1 MKNDKKIV
9 VISGTTASGKTKLAV
24 KLARQFNGEIVSADS
39 RQVYK
44 GMDVGTGKDLGDYR
58 LEIQNPK
65 SQITNKSKIQNHKL
79 QINPKFK
86 TQRYKIVNIAHHLI
100 DIVSPNTEFNLAKY
114 QKSAYRAIDDILAR
128 GKLPIIAGGTG
139 LYIQA
144 IVDGYEL
151 SGGKPDKKSRAKLEK
166 MPVDKLLAMLKKLD
180 IKTAE
185 SLNES
190 DRKNKRRLIRRIEI
204 IKSPNKVERPQITPK
219 YEALLIG
226 LTHPMDVLEKRIS
239 KRLIERLEKENMAT
253 EVKRLHKQGISWKR
267 LEGFG
272 LEYKYVSL
280 YLRGK
285 LSYDEMV
292 EQLRIAIRQFAKRQ
306 MNWFR
311 RWEKQGR
318 KIYWV
323 NHNADARQLVK
334 KFLRL

>member
-1 MKNDKKIV
+1 MQKIKNKIIV
-9 VISGTTASGKTKLAV
+9 VLGTTASGKTRLAV
-24 KLARQFNGEIVSADS
+24 KLARQFNGEVVSADS

-44 GMDVGTGKDLGDYR
+44 GMDVGTGKDFREY
-58 LEIQNPK
+58 K
-65 SQITNKSKIQNHKL
+65 FKSKVESRKSKVIS
-79 QINPKFK
+79 IP
-86 TQRYKIVNIAHHLI
+86 YYLI
-100 DIVSPNTEFNLAKY
+100 DVVSPKTEFNLAKY
-114 QKSAYRAIDDILAR
+114 QKLAYRAIDDILFR

-139 LYIQA
+139 LYVQA

-151 SGGKPDKKSRAKLEK
+151 SGGKPDKKLREKLER
-166 MPVDKLLAMLKKLD
+166 MPADKLFAMLKKLD

-204 IKSPNKVERPQITPK
+204 IKSPNKVKRPQITPK
-219 YEALLIG
+219 YEVLLIG
-226 LTHPMDVLEKRIS
+226 LTHPMDVLEKRIG

-272 LEYKYVSL
+272 LEYKYISL

-318 KIYWV
+318 KIYWAK
-323 NHNADARQLVK
+323 HNTDVRQLIK